1 MRIAHITPYD
11 LSIRGG
17 VNASVVQLVR
27 RQNALGHAVDLIGGA
42 SADPAD
48 IPSWKRVRSLIVSVP
63 ANGSVA
69 ALAIPTDPGPGGE
82 LERLAAEGA
91 YDVLVVHEPALPLGL
106 AMLDVSRSANVGV
119 THAYSE
125 TLRAVMSLAPAALVR
140 TSWLRKLHRVIAVS
154 PAAREF
160 ASSYL
165 SGDYDVI
172 PNGIEVPDRT
182 ECASEGATIFFL
194 GRPEPRK
201 GLEVLLRA
209 LPLLRRDVPTAHVV
223 IAGDGT
229 PAQWNRY
236 RELADALGIA
246 PAVSFVGRVSES
258 DKSALFSRATVYVS
272 PATGGESQGIVLLEA
287 MAEGVPVVGS
297 DIAGYR
303 TVITSGSDGLLV
315 RPNDPAALAQG
326 VVRVI
331 RDTELAGRLRASAR
345 ATVKREYDW
354 RVVIPR
360 HLTAYQNA
368 IGAASL
374 VASAA

>member
-1 MRIAHITPYD
+1 MRIAHVTPYD

-17 VNASVVQLVR
+17 VNASVVVLVR
-27 RQNALGHAVDLIGGA
+27 RQRALGHAVDLIGGA
-42 SADPAD
+42 SADPVD
-48 IPSWKRVRSLIVSVP
+48 IPNWKRVRSFIVSVP

-69 ALAIPTDPGPGGE
+69 ALAIPTDAGPGSE

-91 YDVLVVHEPALPLGL
+91 YDVLVVHEPVLPLGL
-106 AMLDVSRSANVGV
+106 AMLGASRSANVGV

-125 TLRAVMSLAPAALVR
+125 TLRAVTSLAPADLVR
-140 TSWLRKLHRVIAVS
+140 TSWLRKLHRIIAVS
-154 PAAREF
+154 PAARDF

-165 SGDYDVI
+165 AGDYVVI

-182 ECASEGATIFFL
+182 QHMPDAATIFFL

-201 GLEVLLRA
+201 GLDVLLHA
-209 LPLLRRDVPTAHVV
+209 LPLVRRDVPAARVV
-223 IAGDGT
+223 VAGDGT
-229 PAQWNRY
+229 PGQWGRY

-246 PAVSFVGRVSES
+246 PAISFVGRVSES
-258 DKSALFSRATVYVS
+258 EKAALFSRAAVYVS
-272 PATGGESQGIVLLEA
+272 PATGGESQGVVLLEA
-287 MAEGVPVVGS
+287 MAQGVPVVAS

-315 RPNDPAALAQG
+315 GPNDPAALAQA
-326 VVRVI
+326 VLRVLG
-331 RDTELAGRLRASAR
+331 EAPLARHISANAR

-360 HLTAYQNA
+360 HITAYENA